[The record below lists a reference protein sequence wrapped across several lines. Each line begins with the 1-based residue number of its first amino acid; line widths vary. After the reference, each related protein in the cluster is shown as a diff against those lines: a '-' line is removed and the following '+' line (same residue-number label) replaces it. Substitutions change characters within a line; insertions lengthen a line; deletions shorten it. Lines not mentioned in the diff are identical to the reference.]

1 MNWYFYKI
9 WIPLQIATVLS
20 IIAVYMGYV
29 SINWYIVFAAF
40 FLVGP
45 VGTGIGYHRLFSHRQ
60 FATWKPIEYAVAIL
74 GTLAAYA
81 PVLFWASQHVY
92 HHRHSDDAVDPSS
105 PKQFGFIESFLIWR
119 MRKKALRKI
128 SLKNYPVMQLMKD
141 PFLMFLSN
149 HFTKIIYVYALVL
162 LLIDPFWFVN
172 LFIIPAAL
180 EHFRTNAISSIS
192 HMNIPL
198 SYRNFETT
206 DNSHNNVIIGW
217 LSFGFGWHN
226 NHHHNQREL
235 INTHRWWEVDV
246 EGQLAKLIS
255 KKKNAN

>member
-20 IIAVYMGYV
+20 IIAVCMGYV

-45 VGTGIGYHRLFSHRQ
+45 VGTGVGYHRLFSHRQ
-60 FATWKPIEYAVAIL
+60 FTTWKPIEYTIAVL

-149 HFTKIIYVYALVL
+149 HFTKIIYVYAITL

-180 EHFRTNAISSIS
+180 EHFRTNAISSMS
-192 HMNIPL
+192 HLSLPF

-206 DNSHNNVIIGW
+206 DNSYNNII
-217 LSFGFGWHN
+217 L
-226 NHHHNQREL
+226 
-235 INTHRWWEVDV
+235 
-246 EGQLAKLIS
+246 
-255 KKKNAN
+255 